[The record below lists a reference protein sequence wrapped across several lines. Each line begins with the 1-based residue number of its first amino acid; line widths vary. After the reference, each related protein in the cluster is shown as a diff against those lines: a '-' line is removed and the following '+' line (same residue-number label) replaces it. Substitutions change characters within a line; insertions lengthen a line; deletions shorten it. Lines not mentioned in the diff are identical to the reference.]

1 MRILYYAFSCAPCA
15 GSDEGLGWRWPFYMR
30 NDHEVYV
37 VTRKDRKPRIERY
50 LKDQKI
56 TNMHFFYCDI
66 PDWMN
71 FYYKTGKGFLA
82 YQKLWQYP
90 AYGMI
95 KKLHMK
101 YQFDLIHHV
110 STSDFRLIGFVY
122 KLDTHYILGPLGGAQ
137 QTPAYLRDYTKN
149 NSREEKMRALIN
161 RFTIL
166 SPGYKKAINKADYI
180 FLANK
185 ETYQYIYPY
194 IKEKER
200 CRLLLDIAIDKDR
213 ILPGKDAGKQKPD
226 QITDRKTDPITDQ
239 DKVMTFIWSGRMVYR
254 KGLAFL
260 LDALDCIDR
269 KLPYKVVLCG
279 DGPEMEHL
287 KELSRK
293 KKLDGHISFTGQLT
307 YEKMQENY
315 ENADVFVFPSLRE
328 TSGTVLVEAMA
339 HRLPVIALNQGGA
352 ALMISEK
359 EGFLVSGKSRRECV
373 ERMADTIRYCIGH
386 PQMVMEKGIQAQ
398 KKLALGYTW
407 DKKIAY
413 MKEIYK
419 NIRCDEGSGNGF

>member
-1 MRILYYAFSCAPCA
+1 MRILYYSFSCAPCA
-15 GSDEGLGWRWPFYMR
+15 GSDEGLGWLWPFYMR

-37 VTRKDRKPRIERY
+37 VTRKDRKPQIERY
-50 LKDQKI
+50 LKDQNI
-56 TNMHFFYCDI
+56 TNMRFFYCDI

-95 KKLHMK
+95 KKLHKK

-110 STSDFRLIGFVY
+110 STTDFRLIGFVY

-161 RFTIL
+161 RLTI
-166 SPGYKKAINKADYI
+166 SNPGYQKAINKADYI

-200 CRLLLDIAIDKDR
+200 CRLLLDIAIDKSK
-213 ILPGKDAGKQKPD
+213 ISPGEDTGRQK
-226 QITDRKTDPITDQ
+226 TDRKTDSIADQ

-254 KGLAFL
+254 KGLELL

-279 DGPEMEHL
+279 EGPEMEHL
-287 KELSRK
+287 KELSREK
-293 KKLDGHISFTGQLT
+293 RLEGHISFTGQLT

-315 ENADVFVFPSLRE
+315 DNADVFVFPSLRE

-339 HRLPVIALNQGGA
+339 HGLPVIALNQGGA
-352 ALMISEK
+352 ALLISEK
-359 EGFLVSGKSRRECV
+359 DGFLVSGGNRKDYV
-373 ERMADTIRYCIGH
+373 IRMAEIIEECIRKPEI
-386 PQMVMEKGIQAQ
+386 VRKKGLAAS
-398 KKLALGYTW
+398 KKVFNDYTW
-407 DKKIAY
+407 ERKISF
-413 MKEIYK
+413 MNGIY
-419 NIRCDEGSGNGF
+419 NELRF

>member
-1 MRILYYAFSCAPCA
+1 MRILYYSFSCAPCA
-15 GSDEGLGWRWPFYMR
+15 GSDEGLGWLWPFYMR

-37 VTRKDRKPRIERY
+37 VTRKDRKPQIERY
-50 LKDQKI
+50 LKDQNI
-56 TNMHFFYCDI
+56 TNMRFFYCDI

-95 KKLHMK
+95 KKLHKK

-110 STSDFRLIGFVY
+110 STTDFRLIGFVY

-161 RFTIL
+161 RLTI
-166 SPGYKKAINKADYI
+166 SNPGYQKAINKADYI

-200 CRLLLDIAIDKDR
+200 CRLLLDIAIDKSK
-213 ILPGKDAGKQKPD
+213 ISPGEDTGRQ
-226 QITDRKTDPITDQ
+226 KTDWKTDSIADQ

-254 KGLAFL
+254 KGLELL

-279 DGPEMEHL
+279 EGPEMEHL
-287 KELSRK
+287 KELSREK
-293 KKLDGHISFTGQLT
+293 RLEGHISFTGQLT

-315 ENADVFVFPSLRE
+315 DNADVFVFPSLRE

-339 HRLPVIALNQGGA
+339 HGLPVIALNQGGA
-352 ALMISEK
+352 ALLISEK
-359 EGFLVSGKSRRECV
+359 DGFLVSGGNRKDYV
-373 ERMADTIRYCIGH
+373 IRMAEIIEECIRKPEI
-386 PQMVMEKGIQAQ
+386 VRKKGLAAS
-398 KKLALGYTW
+398 KKVFNDYTW
-407 DKKIAY
+407 ERKISF
-413 MKEIYK
+413 MNGIY
-419 NIRCDEGSGNGF
+419 NELRF

>member
-1 MRILYYAFSCAPCA
+1 MRILYYSFSCAPCA
-15 GSDEGLGWRWPFYMR
+15 GSDEGLGWLWPFYMR

-37 VTRKDRKPRIERY
+37 VTRKDRKPQIERY
-50 LKDQKI
+50 LKDQNI
-56 TNMHFFYCDI
+56 TNMRFFYCDI

-95 KKLHMK
+95 KKLNKK

-110 STSDFRLIGFVY
+110 STTDFRLIGFVY

-161 RFTIL
+161 RLTI
-166 SPGYKKAINKADYI
+166 SNPGYQKAINKADYI

-200 CRLLLDIAIDKDR
+200 CRLLLDIAIDKSK
-213 ILPGKDAGKQKPD
+213 ISPGEDTGKQK
-226 QITDRKTDPITDQ
+226 TDRKTDSIADQ

-254 KGLAFL
+254 KGLELL

-279 DGPEMEHL
+279 EGPEMEHL
-287 KELSRK
+287 KELSREK
-293 KKLDGHISFTGQLT
+293 RLEGHISFTGQLT

-315 ENADVFVFPSLRE
+315 DNADVFVFPSLRE

-339 HRLPVIALNQGGA
+339 HGLPVIALNQGGA
-352 ALMISEK
+352 ALLISEK
-359 EGFLVSGKSRRECV
+359 DGFLVSGGNRKDYV
-373 ERMADTIRYCIGH
+373 IRMAEIIEECIRKPEI
-386 PQMVMEKGIQAQ
+386 VRKKGLAAS
-398 KKLALGYTW
+398 KKVFNDYTW
-407 DKKIAY
+407 ERKISF
-413 MKEIYK
+413 MNGIY
-419 NIRCDEGSGNGF
+419 NELRF

>member
-1 MRILYYAFSCAPCA
+1 MRILYYSFSCAPCA
-15 GSDEGLGWRWPFYMR
+15 GSDEGLGWLWPFYMR

-37 VTRKDRKPRIERY
+37 VTRKDRKPQIERY
-50 LKDQKI
+50 LKDQNI
-56 TNMHFFYCDI
+56 TNMRFFYCDI

-95 KKLHMK
+95 KKLHKK

-110 STSDFRLIGFVY
+110 STTDFRLIGFVY

-161 RFTIL
+161 RLTI
-166 SPGYKKAINKADYI
+166 SNPGYQKAINKADYI

-200 CRLLLDIAIDKDR
+200 CRLLLDIAIDKSK
-213 ILPGKDAGKQKPD
+213 ISPGEDTGRQK
-226 QITDRKTDPITDQ
+226 TDRKTDSIADQ

-254 KGLAFL
+254 KGLELL

-279 DGPEMEHL
+279 EGPEMEHL
-287 KELSRK
+287 KELSREK
-293 KKLDGHISFTGQLT
+293 RLEGHISFTGQLT
-307 YEKMQENY
+307 YEKMQ
-315 ENADVFVFPSLRE
+315 
-328 TSGTVLVEAMA
+328 
-339 HRLPVIALNQGGA
+339 
-352 ALMISEK
+352 
-359 EGFLVSGKSRRECV
+359 
-373 ERMADTIRYCIGH
+373 
-386 PQMVMEKGIQAQ
+386 
-398 KKLALGYTW
+398 
-407 DKKIAY
+407 
-413 MKEIYK
+413 K
-419 NIRCDEGSGNGF
+419 N

>member
-1 MRILYYAFSCAPCA
+1 MRILYYSFSCAPCA
-15 GSDEGLGWRWPFYMR
+15 GSDEGLGWLWPFYMR

-37 VTRKDRKPRIERY
+37 VTRKDRKPQIERY
-50 LKDQKI
+50 LKDQNI
-56 TNMHFFYCDI
+56 TNMRFFYCDI

-95 KKLHMK
+95 KKLHKK

-110 STSDFRLIGFVY
+110 STTDFRLIGFVY

-161 RFTIL
+161 RLTI
-166 SPGYKKAINKADYI
+166 SNPGYQKAINKADYI

-200 CRLLLDIAIDKDR
+200 CRLLLDIAIDKSK
-213 ILPGKDAGKQKPD
+213 ISPGEDTGKQK
-226 QITDRKTDPITDQ
+226 TDRKTDSIADQ

-254 KGLAFL
+254 KGLELL

-279 DGPEMEHL
+279 EGPEMEHL
-287 KELSRK
+287 KELSREK
-293 KKLDGHISFTGQLT
+293 RLEGHISFTGQLT

-315 ENADVFVFPSLRE
+315 DNADVFVFPSLRE

-339 HRLPVIALNQGGA
+339 HGLPVIALNQGGA
-352 ALMISEK
+352 ALLISEK
-359 EGFLVSGKSRRECV
+359 DGFLVSGGNRKDYV
-373 ERMADTIRYCIGH
+373 IRMAEIIEECIRKPEI
-386 PQMVMEKGIQAQ
+386 VRKKGLAAS
-398 KKLALGYTW
+398 KKVFNDYTW
-407 DKKIAY
+407 ERKISF
-413 MKEIYK
+413 MNGIY
-419 NIRCDEGSGNGF
+419 NELRF

>member
-1 MRILYYAFSCAPCA
+1 MRILYYSFSCAPCA
-15 GSDEGLGWRWPFYMR
+15 GSDEGLGWLWPFYMR

-37 VTRKDRKPRIERY
+37 VTRKDRKPQIERY
-50 LKDQKI
+50 LKDQNI
-56 TNMHFFYCDI
+56 TNMRFFYCDI

-95 KKLHMK
+95 KKLHKK

-110 STSDFRLIGFVY
+110 STTDFRLIGFVY

-137 QTPAYLRDYTKN
+137 QTPAYLRNYTKN

-161 RFTIL
+161 RLTI
-166 SPGYKKAINKADYI
+166 SNPGYQKAINKADYI

-200 CRLLLDIAIDKDR
+200 CRLLLDIAIDKSK
-213 ILPGKDAGKQKPD
+213 ISPGEDTGRQ
-226 QITDRKTDPITDQ
+226 KTDWKTDSIADQ

-254 KGLAFL
+254 KGLELL

-279 DGPEMEHL
+279 EGPEMEHL
-287 KELSRK
+287 KELSREK
-293 KKLDGHISFTGQLT
+293 RLEGHISFTGQLT
-307 YEKMQENY
+307 YEKMQKNY

-339 HRLPVIALNQGGA
+339 HGLPVIALNQGGA
-352 ALMISEK
+352 ALLISEK
-359 EGFLVSGKSRRECV
+359 EGFLVSGGNRKDYV
-373 ERMADTIRYCIGH
+373 IRMAEIIEECIRKPEI
-386 PQMVMEKGIQAQ
+386 VRKKGLAAS
-398 KKLALGYTW
+398 KKVFNDYTW
-407 DKKIAY
+407 ERKISF
-413 MKEIYK
+413 MNGIY
-419 NIRCDEGSGNGF
+419 NELRF